1 MTGLAFKRR
10 IGWGAAL
17 IAAYALVFNVILSSI
32 LIASISP
39 LAAAAAHE
47 LCISSDNRDAAG
59 TDADKTGRKTAIHCP
74 LCVGHHV
81 AGGLPPV
88 EPAFTDRIAIPASAV
103 FSFRHRIVAYARTF
117 DHQSRGPPAL
127 I

>member
-1 MTGLAFKRR
+1 MTGFAFKRR
-10 IGWGAAL
+10 IGWGAAF

-47 LCISSDNRDAAG
+47 LCISSDNGDSAR
-59 TDADKTGRKTAIHCP
+59 TDADKNRGKTAAHCP

-88 EPAFTDRIAIPASAV
+88 EPAFTDRVPIPASAV
-103 FSFRHRIVAYARTF
+103 YSFRQRIVAYARSY

-127 I
+127 T